1 MPYIDAQFQP
11 HKLADRPPVPPENSV
26 NFAMIGQFV
35 EIPADMVFTEEYSVR
50 SARLAA
56 YAMTGAR
63 LPVCPVS
70 AYYKNPAVLLRALK
84 KFCQ

>member
-1 MPYIDAQFQP
+1 MTLNLTLNGRAVT
-11 HKLADRPPVPPENSV
+11 A
-26 NFAMIGQFV
+26 